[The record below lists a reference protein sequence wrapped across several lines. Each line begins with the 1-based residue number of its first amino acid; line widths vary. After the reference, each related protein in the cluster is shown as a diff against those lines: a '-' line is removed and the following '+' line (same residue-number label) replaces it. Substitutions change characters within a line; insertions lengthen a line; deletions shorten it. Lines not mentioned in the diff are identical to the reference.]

1 MLNLV
6 MNITSNIARNNCL
19 TLLLVKLNH
28 YVNEVTT
35 SLSDQFIQHLFS
47 RINNLK
53 VENGVIK
60 LSCNFGM

>member
-19 TLLLVKLNH
+19 TVLLVKLNN

-35 SLSDQFIQHLFS
+35 SLSDQFI
-47 RINNLK
+47 
-53 VENGVIK
+53 
-60 LSCNFGM
+60 